1 MFCNVRM
8 AAMEYL
14 PRVLLGEPICCWM
27 FVISNIRCF
36 HMFSLPLRV
45 MELLTP
51 VIHFCT
57 MLWHQPDMISG
68 CRGFAHWTFGVWTHR
83 FSTRNKER
91 EHEVRWSKESACS
104 KMNMSPC
111 LFVKQNCSCTANNQM
126 LMCTQN
132 YVGGCLSGVMWTSFI
147 LQFTGTPPE
156 PDIRGCLWIGMLAD
170 SQYLVWKSR
179 WKVFSKK
186 KSLIPFKTI

>member
-1 MFCNVRM
+1 
-8 AAMEYL
+8 MEYL

-27 FVISNIRCF
+27 LVISNIWCF

-147 LQFTGTPPE
+147 LRSLGLRRSQISGDAFG
-156 PDIRGCLWIGMLAD
+156 LACWPIPNIWCENLD
-170 SQYLVWKSR
+170 GKSFQKR
-179 WKVFSKK
+179 NH
-186 KSLIPFKTI
+186 